1 MSGAP
6 EALWVVGGEQK
17 STLRQQNEWNK
28 FGAAVVARVEPESG
42 TRKAAIERVLEYTS
56 PPEHC
61 PDDRPSF
68 VFKAATIAGDTAWLC
83 TQTEVLECALPS
95 FAIRRVISLPCF
107 NDLHHVAPG
116 PEGTLFV
123 AVTGLD
129 AVAEIS
135 RDGEL
140 LRLVSV
146 LGGSP
151 WDRFSPT
158 VDYRKVPTTKPH
170 LSHPNYVF
178 FLDGRPW
185 VTRFE
190 QRDAVPLDGPGEVG
204 AGGARFAVGGAGIHD
219 GVAAAASGRI
229 FFTTVDGHLVD
240 FDRAGGERRDLDL
253 NALLESDRLA
263 PENPAERP
271 LGWCRGVLPL
281 EGRAWVGFTRLRPTL
296 LHRNLSW
303 IRHGF
308 RDVRLPTRIA
318 LYDLERPA
326 LLREI
331 DVEAAGLNAVF
342 SIHPWTNPSTR

>member
-1 MSGAP
+1 MSSGK

-28 FGAAVVARVEPESG
+28 FGAAVVARIEPESD
-42 TRKAAIERVLEYTS
+42 KAERVLEYTS

-68 VFKAATIAGDTAWLC
+68 IFKAATFAGDTAWLC

-95 FAIRRVISLPCF
+95 FTIRRVISLPCF

-116 PEGTLFV
+116 PDGTLFV

-129 AVAEIS
+129 AVAEIT

-140 LRLVSV
+140 RRLVSA

-151 WDRFSPT
+151 WDRFSPE
-158 VDYRKVPTTKPH
+158 VDYRKVATTKPH

-190 QRDAVPLDGPGEVG
+190 QRDAVPVDDPAGDAG
-204 AGGARFAVGGAGIHD
+204 AFPVGGAGIHD
-219 GVAAAASGRI
+219 GCLDGSDGIGGGRL
-229 FFTTVDGHLVD
+229 FFTTVDGHLVR
-240 FDRAGGERRDLDL
+240 FGLAGGERRDLDL
-253 NALLESDRLA
+253 NSFLEPDDD
-263 PENPAERP
+263 RP

-281 EGRAWVGFTRLRPTL
+281 GDRAWVGFTRLRPTL

-308 RDVRLPTRIA
+308 RDTRLPTRIA

-326 LLREI
+326 RLREVS
-331 DVEAAGLNAVF
+331 VEAAGINAVF
-342 SIHPWTNPSTR
+342 SIHPCSTAS